1 MRQLIMEHQDD
12 SLLQKLCEAFR
23 EARNNGKLH
32 VDLDEFHKQLGELGP
47 NATLEVLKKEVKN
60 GIIEIDNKQIRPTPL
75 GIERC
80 KLDKSLYF

>member
-1 MRQLIMEHQDD
+1 MESQDD
-12 SLLQKLCEAFR
+12 SLLQKLCEAFK

-32 VDLDEFHKQLGELGP
+32 VDLDEFHKQHGELEP
-47 NATLEVLKKEVKN
+47 DAMLEVLKKEVQN

-80 KLDKSLYF
+80 KLDKSLYS

>member
-75 GIERC
+75 GIERS
-80 KLDKSLYF
+80 KLDKSLYS